1 MKLRN
6 KRKPVL
12 FTLVV
17 CIVFLLLFSQVAFA
31 ADPVKLSASSA
42 SGEIGDQVTIT
53 ISIAN
58 AQNTTGGQFD
68 LLFDSTKVKFISVAR
83 GVFVPMVSGND
94 FGHNLIADGKLRVLW
109 LIPAGTGTVG
119 EGAVCTVTFELLDDG
134 KSTLDFTEVVIAPG
148 GTAVATTHT
157 KGEIETVD
165 PAVAKQAAIDAAC
178 DAVAALPD
186 ADKLTLDDKADV
198 VAARALVVKAKTDH
212 GAVDADFICLPRLV
226 AAESAIAKL
235 EAIKAACDAVAALP
249 DVDKLTLDD
258 KPDVVAARALINKVK
273 TDHGAVDADFACL
286 SKLVLAENKIKEL
299 EGLKPTPPTG
309 GMSYILLGGGAI
321 LLIGLIGYLRRSKP
335 ALR

>member
-12 FTLVV
+12 FTLVI

-42 SGEIGDQVTIT
+42 SGEIGDQVTVT

-94 FGHNLIADGKLRVLW
+94 FGHNLVADGKLRVLW

-178 DAVAALPD
+178 DAVMDLPTEIIL
-186 ADKLTLDDKADV
+186 ADKAAV
-198 VAARALVVKAKTDH
+198 EAARALVVKAKTDH

-226 AAESAIAKL
+226 AAESTIAKL
-235 EAIKAACDAVAALP
+235 EAIKEACDAVADLP

-309 GMSYILLGGGAI
+309 GMSYILLAGGAI
-321 LLIGLIGYLRRSKP
+321 LLIGLLGYLRRSKP

>member
-12 FTLVV
+12 FTLVI

-42 SGEIGDQVTIT
+42 SGEIGDQVTVT

-94 FGHNLIADGKLRVLW
+94 FGHNLVADGKLRVLW

-178 DAVAALPD
+178 DAVMDLPTEIIL
-186 ADKLTLDDKADV
+186 ADKAAV
-198 VAARALVVKAKTDH
+198 EAARALVVKAKTDH

-226 AAESAIAKL
+226 AAESTIAKL
-235 EAIKAACDAVAALP
+235 EAIKEACDAVADLP

-309 GMSYILLGGGAI
+309 GMSYILLAGGAI

>member
-12 FTLVV
+12 FTLVI

-42 SGEIGDQVTIT
+42 SGEIGDQVTVT

-94 FGHNLIADGKLRVLW
+94 FGHNLVADGKLRVLW

-178 DAVAALPD
+178 DAVMDLPTEIIL
-186 ADKLTLDDKADV
+186 ADKAAV
-198 VAARALVVKAKTDH
+198 EAARALVVKAKTDH

-235 EAIKAACDAVAALP
+235 EAIKEACDAVADLP

-309 GMSYILLGGGAI
+309 GMSYILLAGGAI

>member
-12 FTLVV
+12 FTLVI

-42 SGEIGDQVTIT
+42 SGEIGDQVTVT

-94 FGHNLIADGKLRVLW
+94 FGHNLVADGKLRVLW

-119 EGAVCTVTFELLDDG
+119 GGAVCTVTFELLDDG

-178 DAVAALPD
+178 DAVMDLPTEIIL
-186 ADKLTLDDKADV
+186 ADKAAV
-198 VAARALVVKAKTDH
+198 EAARALVVKAKTDH

-235 EAIKAACDAVAALP
+235 EAIKEACDAVADLP

-309 GMSYILLGGGAI
+309 GMSYILLAGGAI